1 MSKYLSFQGKI
12 LLLAFLFSV
21 VVIEWEDKSFR
32 EEICSGIPQ
41 RLLESDSELSGSE
54 SIEIGEDI
62 LVDLDDLFSTLSVA
76 DSWVLGRFGPPKN
89 DFIDLWFG
97 SDMARTPET
106 L

>member
-21 VVIEWEDKSFR
+21 VVIEWADKSFR

-41 RLLESDSELSGSE
+41 RSLESDSELSGSE

-62 LVDLDDLFSTLSVA
+62 LVDLVFNIVCCWFLS
-76 DSWVLGRFGPPKN
+76 SRM
-89 DFIDLWFG
+89 LWTSKEWFYRPLIWFRH
-97 SDMARTPET
+97 D
-106 L
+106 